1 MSKSLI
7 IFCAS
12 KLHEQIYIHLKEE
25 IKTYLMNPKSNELN
39 HWLLSNYVQYVYW
52 ILSKFDH

>member
-12 KLHEQIYIHLKEE
+12 KLHEQIYIHLEEE
-25 IKTYLMNPKSNELN
+25 IKTYLMNLISNELN
-39 HWLLSNYVQYVYW
+39 HWLLSNYVQYVY
-52 ILSKFDH
+52 

>member
-7 IFCAS
+7 IFCAI

-39 HWLLSNYVQYVYW
+39 HRLLSNYVQYVY
-52 ILSKFDH
+52 